1 MQASGSTQAG
11 FFLRFLRNTIT
22 ALVSR
27 AVLVPVF
34 ALLAGISTP
43 VLGVPVFP
51 LKASANGRYLVD
63 QNNVGFRVQGDSAW
77 DLLVTITSSDVDT
90 YLANRSAKG
99 FNTLLVELVEHA
111 RYAAGSPAPANR
123 AGNRPFLSKLGG
135 GAYTGGGDLADLS
148 TPNDAYFAY
157 VDTILAKIAAKNMV
171 ALLTPLYVGYGA
183 PTTQS
188 SANEGWSADMNANSA
203 ANCYQYGQ
211 YVGDRYRNQKN
222 LVWVNGGDAFGLPAA
237 MASCVQQV
245 MQGIKDGKGSG
256 GSAVLQTTQWS
267 REHLSSD
274 DASYPVP
281 LNSVYPSLATV
292 ASLCRSAYGRSPVLP
307 AYVIE
312 ACYEGGSC
320 APTRAQLRQEG
331 YRAALSCMGGYLF
344 GNGPLWLFDSGWQAA
359 MDAPGS
365 LDWQRAG
372 SLLDSLGWSS
382 LVPSNLGTLAGTV
395 LVTGG
400 DDIASG
406 GDVAAAAS
414 GAALLAYLP
423 STGTATRT
431 ITVQMGVLGAYAR
444 GRWYNPTSGAY
455 TDLTGGAYTLANS
468 GTHAFT
474 TPGNNGTGTNDWVLV
489 LDASTTPTPPVA
501 SFTAS
506 ATTGSAPLALNFT
519 NNSSGTITSDL
530 WTFGDGT
537 TSTAQSPAHIYNSQ
551 GVYTVSLQVTG
562 PGGSNTQTRT
572 NYITVTAPAD
582 TTPPAAPTN
591 VVATA
596 SGSGNI
602 IVTWTAATDNVGVT
616 GYRIERCQGSG
627 CTTFAQIA
635 SPAGTSYSD
644 GGLSASTTYRYRVRA
659 TDAAGNLSAYSAIAT
674 ATTGASADTTPPAAP
689 TNVVATASGS
699 GNIMVT
705 WTAATDNVGV
715 TGYRIERCQGSGC
728 TTFAQIASPG
738 GTSYSDGGL
747 SASTTYR
754 YRVRATDAAGNLSAY
769 SAIATATTGA
779 APDTTP
785 PTAPT
790 NVVATASG
798 STNIM
803 ATWSAATDNV
813 GVTGY
818 RIERC
823 QGTACSTFVQIAS
836 PSGTTYSDGGLS
848 ASTSYRYRVRASD
861 AAGNLSAYS
870 AIATAT
876 TGAAP
881 DTTPPTAPTNVVAT
895 ASGST
900 NIMAT
905 WSAATDNVGVTGYR
919 IERCQGT
926 ACSTFVQI
934 ASPSGTTYSDGG
946 LSASTSYRYRVR
958 ASDAAGNL
966 SAYSAIATATTGA
979 APDTTP
985 PSAPKNLVATVTKI
999 IIGLTWVASTDNVGV
1014 TGYRIERCQGA
1025 GCSTF
1030 VQIASQ
1036 SGTTYSDGGLTSG
1049 TTYCY
1054 RVRAFDAAGNLGA
1067 YSPIVSAT
1075 TANTTTLRSHRS
1087 SISGHQGP

>member
-1 MQASGSTQAG
+1 MQAPGSTQAG

-22 ALVSR
+22 ALVCR

-34 ALLAGISTP
+34 ALLAGIATP

-51 LKASANGRYLVD
+51 LKASRDGHSLVD
-63 QNNVGFRVQGDSAW
+63 QNNVAFRVQGDSAW
-77 DLLVTITSSDVDT
+77 DLLVTITASDVDT

-135 GAYTGGGDLADLS
+135 GGYTGGGDLADLS

-203 ANCYQYGQ
+203 ANCYKYGQ

-222 LVWVNGGDAFGLPAA
+222 LIWVNGGDAFGLPAA

-331 YRAALSCMGGYLF
+331 YRAALSCIGGYLF

-372 SLLDSLGWSS
+372 ALLDGLGWSS

-414 GAALLAYLP
+414 GATLLAYLP
-423 STGTATRT
+423 STGTGTRT

-489 LDASTTPTPPVA
+489 LDASTAPTPPVA

-551 GVYTVSLQVTG
+551 GVYTVSLQVMG

-602 IVTWTAATDNVGVT
+602 MVTWTAATDNVGVT

-699 GNIMVT
+699 SNIMVT

-715 TGYRIERCQGSGC
+715 TGYRIERCQGAGC
-728 TTFAQIASPG
+728 TTFAQIAAPG
-738 GTSYSDGGL
+738 GTSYQRRRLVRQHHVSLPRARDGCSRQPERVFGDRNCDDGRGDGHDAADCADECRGNRQRQQQHHGHLERGDRQRGSHWLSDRALPG
-747 SASTTYR
+747 R
-754 YRVRATDAAGNLSAY
+754 RMHDVRANRGAGRNELQRRRLVRQRHVSLPRARDGCSRQPERVFGDRNCDDGRCAGYDAADRADECRGNRQRERQHHGHLERGDRQRRGHRLSDRALPGHGMLDFRPDRL
-769 SAIATATTGA
+769 AIGH
-779 APDTTP
+779 
-785 PTAPT
+785 
-790 NVVATASG
+790 NV
-798 STNIM
+798 
-803 ATWSAATDNV
+803 
-813 GVTGY
+813 
-818 RIERC
+818 
-823 QGTACSTFVQIAS
+823 Q
-836 PSGTTYSDGGLS
+836 
-848 ASTSYRYRVRASD
+848 
-861 AAGNLSAYS
+861 
-870 AIATAT
+870 
-876 TGAAP
+876 
-881 DTTPPTAPTNVVAT
+881 
-895 ASGST
+895 
-900 NIMAT
+900 
-905 WSAATDNVGVTGYR
+905 
-919 IERCQGT
+919 
-926 ACSTFVQI
+926 
-934 ASPSGTTYSDGG
+934 
-946 LSASTSYRYRVR
+946 
-958 ASDAAGNL
+958 
-966 SAYSAIATATTGA
+966 
-979 APDTTP
+979 
-985 PSAPKNLVATVTKI
+985 
-999 IIGLTWVASTDNVGV
+999 
-1014 TGYRIERCQGA
+1014 
-1025 GCSTF
+1025 
-1030 VQIASQ
+1030 
-1036 SGTTYSDGGLTSG
+1036 
-1049 TTYCY
+1049 
-1054 RVRAFDAAGNLGA
+1054 
-1067 YSPIVSAT
+1067 
-1075 TANTTTLRSHRS
+1075 
-1087 SISGHQGP
+1087 

>member
-1 MQASGSTQAG
+1 MRANW
-11 FFLRFLRNTIT
+11 FLLI
-22 ALVSR
+22 LG
-27 AVLVPVF
+27 
-34 ALLAGISTP
+34 LLAFTGPAVRVVDAAPS
-43 VLGVPVFP
+43 FP
-51 LKASANGRYLVD
+51 LKVSANGRYLVD
-63 QNNVGFRVQGDSAW
+63 QNNVAFRVQGDSAW

-489 LDASTTPTPPVA
+489 LDIRPPVQRTWVSSYGNDANDCSLGTPCRTLSTAIATTVNGGEVAIVDSAAYGPVTITKPVALVASPGIYAGITVVSGTGIIVNPGSGVVTLRGLTLNALGGDVGIDYQSGDALYIEQVSIAGFATAGINAAPNATANIFIRDSLIRDNASGA
-501 SFTAS
+501 SFAPLSATGPLKVSLERVKFERNTTGVRFSGNTSKGTANNCTIVGGSTGILVQPTAS
-506 ATTGSAPLALNFT
+506 AATTVVDVRKSTITGSTGAAVSAGN
-519 NNSSGTITSDL
+519 GTA
-530 WTFGDGT
+530 G
-537 TSTAQSPAHIYNSQ
+537 STA
-551 GVYTVSLQVTG
+551 TVSLTGDELTESGTGLSVATGGRAFVT
-562 PGGSNTQTRT
+562 
-572 NYITVTAPAD
+572 D
-582 TTPPAAPTN
+582 TTIRRNAVGIALTGGGTATSLHDNRLLNNTTN
-591 VVATA
+591 GAF
-596 SGSGNI
+596 S
-602 IVTWTAATDNVGVT
+602 
-616 GYRIERCQGSG
+616 
-627 CTTFAQIA
+627 
-635 SPAGTSYSD
+635 
-644 GGLSASTTYRYRVRA
+644 STTSK
-659 TDAAGNLSAYSAIAT
+659 L
-674 ATTGASADTTPPAAP
+674 
-689 TNVVATASGS
+689 
-699 GNIMVT
+699 
-705 WTAATDNVGV
+705 
-715 TGYRIERCQGSGC
+715 
-728 TTFAQIASPG
+728 
-738 GTSYSDGGL
+738 
-747 SASTTYR
+747 
-754 YRVRATDAAGNLSAY
+754 
-769 SAIATATTGA
+769 
-779 APDTTP
+779 
-785 PTAPT
+785 
-790 NVVATASG
+790 
-798 STNIM
+798 
-803 ATWSAATDNV
+803 
-813 GVTGY
+813 
-818 RIERC
+818 
-823 QGTACSTFVQIAS
+823 
-836 PSGTTYSDGGLS
+836 
-848 ASTSYRYRVRASD
+848 
-861 AAGNLSAYS
+861 
-870 AIATAT
+870 
-876 TGAAP
+876 
-881 DTTPPTAPTNVVAT
+881 
-895 ASGST
+895 
-900 NIMAT
+900 
-905 WSAATDNVGVTGYR
+905 
-919 IERCQGT
+919 
-926 ACSTFVQI
+926 
-934 ASPSGTTYSDGG
+934 
-946 LSASTSYRYRVR
+946 
-958 ASDAAGNL
+958 
-966 SAYSAIATATTGA
+966 
-979 APDTTP
+979 
-985 PSAPKNLVATVTKI
+985 
-999 IIGLTWVASTDNVGV
+999 
-1014 TGYRIERCQGA
+1014 
-1025 GCSTF
+1025 
-1030 VQIASQ
+1030 
-1036 SGTTYSDGGLTSG
+1036 
-1049 TTYCY
+1049 
-1054 RVRAFDAAGNLGA
+1054 
-1067 YSPIVSAT
+1067 
-1075 TANTTTLRSHRS
+1075 
-1087 SISGHQGP
+1087 

>member
-43 VLGVPVFP
+43 VFGVPVFP

-63 QNNVGFRVQGDSAW
+63 QNNVAFRVQGDSAW

-423 STGTATRT
+423 STGTGTRT

-644 GGLSASTTYRYRVRA
+644 GGLVRQHDVSLPRAGDGCGRQPERVFGDRNRDDGRERGH
-659 TDAAGNLSAYSAIAT
+659 DAAGC
-674 ATTGASADTTPPAAP
+674 ADECR
-689 TNVVATASGS
+689 
-699 GNIMVT
+699 GNRQRQRQHHGHLDRGDRQRGGHRLPDR
-705 WTAATDNVGV
+705 ALPG
-715 TGYRIERCQGSGC
+715 ERMH
-728 TTFAQIASPG
+728 
-738 GTSYSDGGL
+738 D
-747 SASTTYR
+747 
-754 YRVRATDAAGNLSAY
+754 VRANRVAGRNELQRRRLVRQHHVSLPRARDGCSRQPERVFGDRNRDDRRCAGHDAADRADECRGNRQREHQHHGDVERGDRQRRCDRLSDRALPGHGMLDVRPDRV
-769 SAIATATTGA
+769 AI
-779 APDTTP
+779 
-785 PTAPT
+785 
-790 NVVATASG
+790 
-798 STNIM
+798 
-803 ATWSAATDNV
+803 
-813 GVTGY
+813 
-818 RIERC
+818 
-823 QGTACSTFVQIAS
+823 
-836 PSGTTYSDGGLS
+836 
-848 ASTSYRYRVRASD
+848 
-861 AAGNLSAYS
+861 
-870 AIATAT
+870 
-876 TGAAP
+876 
-881 DTTPPTAPTNVVAT
+881 
-895 ASGST
+895 
-900 NIMAT
+900 
-905 WSAATDNVGVTGYR
+905 
-919 IERCQGT
+919 
-926 ACSTFVQI
+926 
-934 ASPSGTTYSDGG
+934 
-946 LSASTSYRYRVR
+946 
-958 ASDAAGNL
+958 
-966 SAYSAIATATTGA
+966 
-979 APDTTP
+979 
-985 PSAPKNLVATVTKI
+985 
-999 IIGLTWVASTDNVGV
+999 
-1014 TGYRIERCQGA
+1014 
-1025 GCSTF
+1025 
-1030 VQIASQ
+1030 
-1036 SGTTYSDGGLTSG
+1036 
-1049 TTYCY
+1049 
-1054 RVRAFDAAGNLGA
+1054 
-1067 YSPIVSAT
+1067 
-1075 TANTTTLRSHRS
+1075 
-1087 SISGHQGP
+1087 GHKLQ

>member
-1 MQASGSTQAG
+1 MATAAWIVAMLGASAAT
-11 FFLRFLRNTIT
+11 
-22 ALVSR
+22 
-27 AVLVPVF
+27 PVF
-34 ALLAGISTP
+34 
-43 VLGVPVFP
+43 GVPVFP

-63 QNNVGFRVQGDSAW
+63 QNDVGFRVQGDSAW

-111 RYAAGSPAPANR
+111 RYAAASPAPANR

-423 STGTATRT
+423 STGTGTRT

-489 LDASTTPTPPVA
+489 LDTSSPVPVSYQGIWWNAPSNSESGWGLNIAHQADTLFASWFTYDVTGRAWWLVMTAARSGPNVYDGILYRTSGPPFNAQPFNPAAVVPVA
-501 SFTAS
+501 VGSGRLAFDDASNGTFTYTISGAGPSVTQQKRITREVFGPLPTCVFGAQPDLAAATNYQDLWWAAPAGSESGWGINLNHEGDTIFATWFTYDLDGSPLWLVVTAS
-506 ATTGSAPLALNFT
+506 RTGAATYAG
-519 NNSSGTITSDL
+519 DL
-530 WTFGDGT
+530 YRAAGARFD
-537 TSTAQSPAHIYNSQ
+537 AF
-551 GVYTVSLQVTG
+551 
-562 PGGSNTQTRT
+562 
-572 NYITVTAPAD
+572 D
-582 TTPPAAPTN
+582 PAA
-591 VVATA
+591 VVATKVGTA
-596 SGSGNI
+596 SFAFANGN
-602 IVTWTAATDNVGVT
+602 AAT
-616 GYRIERCQGSG
+616 
-627 CTTFAQIA
+627 F
-635 SPAGTSYSD
+635 
-644 GGLSASTTYRYRVRA
+644 
-659 TDAAGNLSAYSAIAT
+659 AYSIDGIGPTAVSQTKAIT
-674 ATTGASADTTPPAAP
+674 REVFAAP
-689 TNVVATASGS
+689 
-699 GNIMVT
+699 
-705 WTAATDNVGV
+705 
-715 TGYRIERCQGSGC
+715 
-728 TTFAQIASPG
+728 
-738 GTSYSDGGL
+738 GT
-747 SASTTYR
+747 
-754 YRVRATDAAGNLSAY
+754 VC
-769 SAIATATTGA
+769 
-779 APDTTP
+779 
-785 PTAPT
+785 
-790 NVVATASG
+790 
-798 STNIM
+798 
-803 ATWSAATDNV
+803 
-813 GVTGY
+813 
-818 RIERC
+818 E
-823 QGTACSTFVQIAS
+823 
-836 PSGTTYSDGGLS
+836 
-848 ASTSYRYRVRASD
+848 
-861 AAGNLSAYS
+861 
-870 AIATAT
+870 
-876 TGAAP
+876 
-881 DTTPPTAPTNVVAT
+881 
-895 ASGST
+895 
-900 NIMAT
+900 
-905 WSAATDNVGVTGYR
+905 
-919 IERCQGT
+919 
-926 ACSTFVQI
+926 
-934 ASPSGTTYSDGG
+934 
-946 LSASTSYRYRVR
+946 
-958 ASDAAGNL
+958 
-966 SAYSAIATATTGA
+966 
-979 APDTTP
+979 
-985 PSAPKNLVATVTKI
+985 
-999 IIGLTWVASTDNVGV
+999 
-1014 TGYRIERCQGA
+1014 
-1025 GCSTF
+1025 
-1030 VQIASQ
+1030 
-1036 SGTTYSDGGLTSG
+1036 
-1049 TTYCY
+1049 
-1054 RVRAFDAAGNLGA
+1054 
-1067 YSPIVSAT
+1067 
-1075 TANTTTLRSHRS
+1075 
-1087 SISGHQGP
+1087 